1 MDAKQKK
8 ILTGVASLIILAWLI
23 SPLLFSSREPA
34 LPLSREPPAFDASK
48 AFQATEKFVTQ
59 NPRRLLGSL
68 ESRQSTGFLHD
79 RLQELGYQVDYS
91 HFDARI
97 GRRKE
102 AGRNILAYRQGMHP
116 EILALA
122 AHFDTARTTVQGAM
136 KNGAAVGVLLEMA
149 RVLAAKPTRR
159 SLLLILSDGG
169 EWGMAGAQD
178 IAVNYPQRDR
188 IAAVLSLDYVAA
200 GDLAAFSLE
209 ESGQLKGYS
218 PPWLRTLAR
227 HAAESQGLPVLE
239 PSGFRENFERALL
252 ISKADQ
258 GPFLRAGIP
267 AINLGSRSADRARER
282 ALYHTGQDT
291 IENLKSGSIQKYGE
305 VAETIMKSMDE
316 SPSIPRESMESLR
329 LWDSLFLAPR
339 AIGAFHWLS
348 FLPLPLVFFFLW
360 INHLKRL
367 SLILI
372 ARELLAALGTAV
384 PFLIVYFSIGLFR
397 AARRLPLYNLYPATA
412 RDPVLENPS
421 WGILGGILGTALFVA
436 VLCYVV
442 AKLSFRNLPKPDF
455 HVSKLAL
462 MGLLIFTAAL
472 ALAHNAYWAFSFL
485 VLPAWIWALV
495 GWSGQIKGRV
505 VNWILILAAGIPC
518 YAVLSALASGLFLK
532 WNFVWYHVLALH
544 TGLFTPA
551 GYFLAAAA
559 TAIGL
564 RFMAIQNHGAGT

>member
-8 ILTGVASLIILAWLI
+8 CLAGIAILIILAWLI

-34 LPLSREPPAFDASK
+34 LPLSQEPPAFDASQ
-48 AFQATEKFVTQ
+48 AYQATGKFVTE

-79 RLQELGYQVDYS
+79 RLEELGYEVGYS

-102 AGRNILAYRQGMHP
+102 AGRNILAYRQGLNP
-116 EILALA
+116 EILALE

-178 IAVNYPQRDR
+178 IAGNYPQRDR

-227 HAAESQGLPVLE
+227 QAAESQGLPVLE
-239 PSGFRENFERALL
+239 PSGFREHLERALL
-252 ISKADQ
+252 ISRADQ
-258 GPFLRAGIP
+258 GPFLKAGIP
-267 AINLGSRSADRARER
+267 AINLGSRSVDRARER
-282 ALYHTGQDT
+282 AIYHTEQDT
-291 IENLKSGSIQKYGE
+291 LENLKTGSIQKYGE
-305 VAETIMKSMDE
+305 VAERIMRAMDE
-316 SPSIPRESMESLR
+316 SPSIPRESMEPLR
-329 LWDSLFLAPR
+329 LWGSLFLAPETI
-339 AIGAFHWLS
+339 AALQWLS
-348 FLPLPLVFFFLW
+348 FVPLPVVFYFHLK
-360 INHLKRL
+360 NHRKRL

-372 ARELLAALGTAV
+372 GRELLAALGTAV

-412 RDPVLENPS
+412 RDPVLENPP
-421 WGILGGILGTALFVA
+421 WGILGGIWGTALLVA
-436 VLCYVV
+436 ILCYIV
-442 AKLSFRNLPKPDF
+442 AKLSFRSLPRPDF
-455 HVSKLAL
+455 HISKLAL
-462 MGLLIFTAAL
+462 LGLLILTAGL
-472 ALAHNAYWAFSFL
+472 ALAYDAYWAFSFL
-485 VLPAWIWALV
+485 ILPAWIWALV
-495 GWSGQIKGRV
+495 GWSGRLQGRAL
-505 VNWILILAAGIPC
+505 NWILILAAGTPC
-518 YAVLSALASGLFLK
+518 YVALSTMASGLFMK
-532 WNFVWYHVLALH
+532 WNFVWYHALALH

-551 GYFLAAAA
+551 GYFLAVA
-559 TAIGL
+559 TLVIGL
-564 RFMAIQNHGAGT
+564 RFMAIQNHRPGI